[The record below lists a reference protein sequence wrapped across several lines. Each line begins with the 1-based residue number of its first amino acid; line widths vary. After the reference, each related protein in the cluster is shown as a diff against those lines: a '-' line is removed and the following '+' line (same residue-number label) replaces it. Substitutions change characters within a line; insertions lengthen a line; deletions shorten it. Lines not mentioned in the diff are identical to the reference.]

1 MKSEEIQ
8 PIMNATFGN
17 LVFFCRDLDLDEK
30 YISQYQAGQI
40 LEEKAFTDVS
50 YKIGGMVKNC
60 RYLIASS
67 NWRDLSRLNPDSE
80 LGHAVIQSG
89 SLFKVLD
96 IQKENEK
103 TQILLLNIPQEGVE
117 LFSNSKIDIE
127 NKIIEKGIEIF
138 SKNLSAAPLEE
149 LQSDYWISRT
159 SFPVGMNHKADLF
172 MKGPMESE

>member
-1 MKSEEIQ
+1 MTNEKIQ
-8 PIMNATFGN
+8 SIMNTTFGN
-17 LVFFCRDLDLDEK
+17 MVFFCRDLDLDEK

-67 NWRDLSRLNPDSE
+67 NWRDLSKLNPNSE

-96 IQKENEK
+96 IQKENER

-117 LFSNSKIDIE
+117 LFSNSKIDLE
-127 NKIIEKGIEIF
+127 NKVIEKGIEIF
-138 SKNLSAAPLEE
+138 SKNLSEAPLDE
-149 LQSDYWISRT
+149 LQSDDWISRT
-159 SFPVGMNHKADLF
+159 SFPLGMNQEGDLF
-172 MKGPMESE
+172 MKRPMESQ